1 VGAARRPPLGQPI
14 GQLVE
19 AQLAQRACIPELF
32 VAAGAERG
40 DPANLG
46 AQGCELRKLSED
58 RAIERQGV
66 VVDVELGLEHRPR
79 VRETCLVDTG
89 PPTAALAHPPHDT
102 TPGFHFMVR
111 VRGVARGTNHD
122 SDPTGGACARGARG
136 TRSRGLTEAPA
147 MHSFRRGT
155 ARFVENGSDEEARDL
170 FGAAQN
176 DHSAVLGFAAVARKQ
191 HKSGALFESST
202 EPRVDLLVLVVVVE
216 FDVTGQGGP

>member
-1 VGAARRPPLGQPI
+1 
-14 GQLVE
+14 
-19 AQLAQRACIPELF
+19 
-32 VAAGAERG
+32 
-40 DPANLG
+40 
-46 AQGCELRKLSED
+46 
-58 RAIERQGV
+58 
-66 VVDVELGLEHRPR
+66 
-79 VRETCLVDTG
+79 
-89 PPTAALAHPPHDT
+89 
-102 TPGFHFMVR
+102 
-111 VRGVARGTNHD
+111 
-122 SDPTGGACARGARG
+122 
-136 TRSRGLTEAPA
+136 